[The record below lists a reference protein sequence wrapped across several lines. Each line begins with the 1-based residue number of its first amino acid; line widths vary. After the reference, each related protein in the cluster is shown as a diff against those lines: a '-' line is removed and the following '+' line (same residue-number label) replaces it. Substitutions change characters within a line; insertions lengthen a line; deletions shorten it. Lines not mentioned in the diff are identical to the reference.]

1 MRDLEGHRL
10 IGFDRDD
17 TSFRAV
23 RGAGPPITRDTF
35 TFRTDNDLAQI
46 AAIRAGLGI
55 GGMQAGL
62 AARDNLLPILPDVL
76 RFQVEYWLTMH
87 EDLKTTK
94 RVRLLFDCLAEA
106 LTAFWSAPA
115 KAR

>member
-1 MRDLEGHRL
+1 MGHRL

-23 RGAGPPITRDTF
+23 RGSGLPITRDRF

-55 GGMQAGL
+55 GGMQVRL
-62 AARDNLLPILPDVL
+62 ASRDNLVPILPVVVL
-76 RFQVEYWLTMH
+76 FQIDHWLTMH

-94 RVRLLFDCLAEA
+94 RVRLLFDFLAGA
-106 LTAFWSAPA
+106 LTAFWSGPT